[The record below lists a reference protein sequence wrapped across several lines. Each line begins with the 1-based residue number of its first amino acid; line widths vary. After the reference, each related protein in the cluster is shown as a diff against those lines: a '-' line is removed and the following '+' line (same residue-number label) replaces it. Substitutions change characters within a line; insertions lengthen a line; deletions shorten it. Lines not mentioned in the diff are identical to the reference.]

1 MTNNNSTQSETQMAE
16 APASWNTRYISP
28 EGFECQLTLRAES
41 GSELLEKVNGA
52 IEGFECQLTLR
63 AESGSELLEKVNGAI
78 GYLLANDCIPYTYN
92 RGGYRGPVNNKS
104 KVAKGGNNSG
114 ENQFDDPAWCPIHQC
129 EMKRWEKDGRLW
141 YSHKVD
147 DDWCKGK

>member
-28 EGFECQLTLRAES
+28 
-41 GSELLEKVNGA
+41 
-52 IEGFECQLTLR
+52 EGFECQLTLR